1 MGDNTLTTIT
11 EPATVEVADMNQYFT
26 ALAGDSIP
34 RDTASGAPEDNVHKL
49 GRPAFR
55 WKEAHITDL
64 FLGGSLFDPDAV
76 GADTKFS
83 IQSGATRTDSGQPD
97 FLRAAGAAGGANAT
111 ILATATDL
119 SIIANNTAVTITA
132 DIAISSL
139 TLAPGSNN
147 TALVNDTGLTDQN
160 SSKFTGEDPGN
171 DLIIDTVGTE
181 ITDRIG
187 EYICLKTPDGEFMFV
202 FVESATVLN
211 RAFRGFFFDDSGV
224 PVERGT
230 LANNDTLT
238 LMSLGWVFLDEN
250 GTTVDVT
257 YTSPIY
263 ADVEPGSPVT
273 DDYWFDLTLRLWKRF
288 DGSVFQTVD
297 RVLIGLVVL
306 DTTDCLVARSFDF
319 TKGYKDD
326 NSISLLVL
334 SNTEVI
340 SSDGRNSI
348 SVYGINQDF
357 LSGPI
362 IWDITTDLESGVS
375 EASNTTFFVY
385 VTQEGEVILSDIRY
399 FDRRY
404 DLKGFYHPFHSW
416 RCVGTVENDGSSN
429 FSTSEDIIPDL
440 RDVQI
445 FTGSGTW
452 TKPEG
457 AKRIEI
463 IVIGG
468 GGGGGGADGIA
479 TDRSGVGGGGG
490 GGGASI
496 KRIDASEAGLTETV
510 TIGAAGSA
518 GSSTG
523 GDAGSGGNSSFGSH
537 SSASGGSGG
546 LGSGNNGT
554 NASMARKGG
563 NGGAGSGGDIN
574 IGGQTGMNGFS
585 PVFNINASVVGGGG
599 GSSHM
604 GGGGGGGAQ
613 TGTGKDAGS
622 SGNNYGGGG
631 GGSANVNTTSG
642 SAGGTG
648 ASGLV
653 IVITT

>member
-1 MGDNTLTTIT
+1 MGDNTLTTIA
-11 EPATVEVADMNQYFT
+11 EPATVEVTDINQYFT

-119 SIIANNTAVTITA
+119 SIIANNTAVTIDT

-147 TALVNDTGLTDQN
+147 TALVNDSDLTDQN
-160 SSKFTGEDPGN
+160 SSKFTGEDPEN
-171 DLIIDTVGTE
+171 DLTIDTVGTE

-238 LMSLGWVFLDEN
+238 LMSLGWVFLDKN

-263 ADVEPGSPVT
+263 ADVAPGSPVT

-297 RVLIGLVVL
+297 RVLIGLLVL
-306 DTTDCLVARSFDF
+306 DTADCLVARSFDF

-326 NSISLLVL
+326 NSVELTVF
-334 SNTEVI
+334 SNTEVF
-340 SSDGRNSI
+340 STDGRNDI
-348 SVYGINQDF
+348 SVYGQIQEF
-357 LSGPI
+357 LAGPM
-362 IWDITTDLESGVS
+362 IWDITTDRETGVS
-375 EASNTTFFVY
+375 EASSTTYFVY
-385 VTQEGEVILSDIRY
+385 VTEVGEFILSDLKY
-399 FDRRY
+399 FDR
-404 DLKGFYHPFHSW
+404 K
-416 RCVGTVENDGSSN
+416 
-429 FSTSEDIIPDL
+429 
-440 RDVQI
+440 
-445 FTGSGTW
+445 
-452 TKPEG
+452 
-457 AKRIEI
+457 
-463 IVIGG
+463 
-468 GGGGGGADGIA
+468 
-479 TDRSGVGGGGG
+479 
-490 GGGASI
+490 
-496 KRIDASEAGLTETV
+496 
-510 TIGAAGSA
+510 
-518 GSSTG
+518 
-523 GDAGSGGNSSFGSH
+523 
-537 SSASGGSGG
+537 
-546 LGSGNNGT
+546 
-554 NASMARKGG
+554 
-563 NGGAGSGGDIN
+563 
-574 IGGQTGMNGFS
+574 
-585 PVFNINASVVGGGG
+585 
-599 GSSHM
+599 
-604 GGGGGGGAQ
+604 
-613 TGTGKDAGS
+613 
-622 SGNNYGGGG
+622 
-631 GGSANVNTTSG
+631 
-642 SAGGTG
+642 
-648 ASGLV
+648 
-653 IVITT
+653 